1 MKSNIILLS
10 VGFIIVLI
18 PLVLSFIVKEKKTNN
33 SRVNYYEKQNEENI
47 ISDKISIMES
57 KIIMEKM
64 TKLELEV
71 LELKK
76 ENSKII
82 EQYKKSN
89 LPENKNILRDNNFK
103 QALNYNVFKER
114 NNDIIDLHRQGKS
127 KEEIAKTLNKSIREI
142 EMIIN
147 LLKWGE
153 IFEKNF
159 HI

>member
-147 LLKWGE
+147 LLK
-153 IFEKNF
+153 
-159 HI
+159 